1 MTRRKADDDDSGT
14 PPREDG
20 AAAPAPVPGANDLMK
35 TEEVL
40 GYLAISRTKL
50 WQLVNKEGLPAFK
63 IGGDYRYRRS
73 EIDAWIEKQ
82 RVQPDKPRDP

>member
-1 MTRRKADDDDSGT
+1 MTSRKADSDNDNDDDERTSRQ
-14 PPREDG
+14 PP
-20 AAAPAPVPGANDLMK
+20 ASASSDLMK

-82 RVQPDKPRDP
+82 RVQPGKQEAP

>member
-1 MTRRKADDDDSGT
+1 MTSRKADNDDERTSRQ
-14 PPREDG
+14 PPPPPP
-20 AAAPAPVPGANDLMK
+20 APASSDLMK

-40 GYLAISRTKL
+40 GYLGISRTKL

-82 RVQPDKPRDP
+82 RVQPDKSSDS